1 MYSITF
7 TNSAKKD
14 LKNLPYDVQDRIRE
28 ELEEIRGDPRMH
40 VKPLEISSGI
50 PTYTL
55 RVGKYRVLMNIIRS
69 QLIIRVV
76 GIGLR
81 KKVYKNLR

>member
-1 MYSITF
+1 MYSVTF

-28 ELEEIRGDPRMH
+28 ELEEIREDPRTH
-40 VKPLEISSGI
+40 VKPLEIPSDI
-50 PTYTL
+50 PTYSL

>member
-1 MYSITF
+1 MYSVTF

-28 ELEEIRGDPRMH
+28 ELEEIREDPRTH
-40 VKPLEISSGI
+40 LKPLEISSGI

>member
-1 MYSITF
+1 MYSVTF

-28 ELEEIRGDPRMH
+28 ELEEIKEDPRTH
-40 VKPLEISSGI
+40 VKPLEIASDI
-50 PTYTL
+50 PTYSF

-81 KKVYKNLR
+81 KKVYKNLC